1 VLQRFYRVPGTAG
14 EGTGLGLP
22 IADEIARAHG
32 STLELASGSGQRGL
46 RVRLLFAAEP

>member
-1 VLQRFYRVPGTAG
+1 MAPACPAGFRTEG

-32 STLELASGSGQRGL
+32 AALLLDTGSSGRGL
-46 RVRLLFAAEP
+46 RVTLLF